1 MSVYNSL
8 CSSVHPTHGDAD
20 DQCAE
25 ILVHITAVPSHH
37 LVMPQRK
44 ENISE
49 RHSLDEDF
57 IKVGDTRNLFSIHW
71 SFYCFYLLKFV
82 SKIFFFVCFLFFWIT
97 DSTFL
102 CLEGK
107 LSD

>member
-37 LVMPQRK
+37 LVMSQRK
-44 ENISE
+44 DNISE
-49 RHSLDEDF
+49 RRSLDEDF
-57 IKVGDTRNLFSIHW
+57 IKVGDTRDLFSIHW
-71 SFYCFYLLKFV
+71 SFYWFYLLKFV
-82 SKIFFFVCFLFFWIT
+82 SKIFLVFWFLFFWIT

>member
-25 ILVHITAVPSHH
+25 ILVHITAVPSQ
-37 LVMPQRK
+37 LVMSQRK

-82 SKIFFFVCFLFFWIT
+82 SKIFLVFWFLFFWIT